1 MPSPIAHSV
10 TGYALAR
17 LLPLDKLPGDGRWAG
32 LLPIALGVFIGN
44 APDLDFIGQMLNLTT
59 HRGITHSL
67 GMMAA
72 VSLLAALAARLLTE
86 PKLGRHLARQMLLF
100 CLAIYGSHLAL
111 DLITAGGPG
120 MQLLWPLSDRYY
132 GAPVRIFPAVR
143 YEQGLFN
150 LEHIRFISFELFYS
164 ALILTPLWR
173 REKLV
178 ARKKK
183 QGKIPCPK

>member
-67 GMMAA
+67 GMMVA

-86 PKLGRHLARQMLLF
+86 PKLGQA
-100 CLAIYGSHLAL
+100 GSPPDCCCFAWRFTGRTWLL
-111 DLITAGGPG
+111 DLITAGEDPGCNCCGP
-120 MQLLWPLSDRYY
+120 
-132 GAPVRIFPAVR
+132 
-143 YEQGLFN
+143 
-150 LEHIRFISFELFYS
+150 
-164 ALILTPLWR
+164 
-173 REKLV
+173 
-178 ARKKK
+178 
-183 QGKIPCPK
+183 